1 MVYGNAI
8 KADLDLFLTCIQD
21 RDGIAISDVDDF
33 GVEVSGMN
41 TAQGENNPQMQEEKT
56 QGVLHVSS
64 PIHSGWCPHEKNP
77 VDGVQRF

>member
-1 MVYGNAI
+1 
-8 KADLDLFLTCIQD
+8 
-21 RDGIAISDVDDF
+21 
-33 GVEVSGMN
+33 VEVSGMN